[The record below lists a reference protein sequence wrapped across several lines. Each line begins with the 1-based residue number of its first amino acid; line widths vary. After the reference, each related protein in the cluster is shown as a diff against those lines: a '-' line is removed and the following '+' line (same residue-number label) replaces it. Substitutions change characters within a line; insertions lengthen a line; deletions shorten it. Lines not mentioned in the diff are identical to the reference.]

1 MKDSLLTDWG
11 ERGIRHAIHIKQLCR
26 SGDRMDTNVHKESN
40 VCSRTARKDETLE
53 TLKFNDGFI
62 KATAAGTPKLFLKL
76 FFLFRFHTSASPT
89 VQFRYQWW
97 QRVCVCVFTVAL
109 FLQGPRL
116 RHSET
121 LHDLVLLPCLLVL
134 RVRLIRWPLQ
144 HATVEGV
151 ATSPVGFLR
160 PRPTV
165 HWTKEEGDTKGRR
178 RGEEGLG
185 FVHFPDC
192 PYSHWY
198 FSTSFQCPMFGLILL
213 RTVCHTHWRGQSH
226 VR

>member
-1 MKDSLLTDWG
+1 MTVL
-11 ERGIRHAIHIKQLCR
+11 
-26 SGDRMDTNVHKESN
+26 
-40 VCSRTARKDETLE
+40 SRPLQQG
-53 TLKFNDGFI
+53 LQNFF
-62 KATAAGTPKLFLKL
+62 FKL
-76 FFLFRFHTSASPT
+76 FFLIQVSHLSFTHCP
-89 VQFRYQWW
+89 VQVSVVTA
-97 QRVCVCVFTVAL
+97 RVLTVAL

-134 RVRLIRWPLQ
+134 RVRLIWWPLQ

-160 PRPTV
+160 PRPAV

-192 PYSHWY
+192 PYSH
-198 FSTSFQCPMFGLILL
+198 
-213 RTVCHTHWRGQSH
+213 
-226 VR
+226 